1 MVFSNVCSG
10 IGEGPLK
17 TVTPV
22 MPAREFISTFHSVV
36 AFIVG
41 VDKVTRLDLS
51 PEHIVS
57 FSLEKVRVG
66 VGLTVIVNDFG
77 IPVQPLAIGVTVTV
91 EGMEAFVV
99 LVVVNDGILP
109 DPLACKPIDGFE
121 LVQV

>member
-1 MVFSNVCSG
+1 MVFDNVCSG
-10 IGEGPLK
+10 IVVVPVR

-22 MPAREFISTFHSVV
+22 IPCGTGSTFHSVV

-57 FSLEKVRVG
+57 FCLEKDRVG
-66 VGLTVIVNDFG
+66 VGFTVTVNDFG
-77 IPVQPLAIGVTVTV
+77 VPVQPLAMGVTVTV
-91 EGMEAFVV
+91 DDIDEFPA
-99 LVVVNDGILP
+99 LVVINDGILP
-109 DPLACKPIDGFE
+109 DPVACKPIDGFE